1 MGWGLSSGDG
11 VDDFWHDNSE
21 LISLQVFSILSI
33 EDGHRGCPV
42 VTSNQFLSCFLGL
55 EKVVVTEMSQ
65 LLMRESGD
73 KILDESEPVLGWR
86 FALVEGS
93 VRDDVK
99 VLLNLGGQ
107 FSLPLR
113 IWIG

>member
-1 MGWGLSSGDG
+1 MGWGLSSGYG

-21 LISLQVFSILSI
+21 LISLQIFSILGI

-42 VTSNQFLSCFLGL
+42 VTSNQFLSCFLSL

-73 KILDESEPVLGWR
+73 KILDESESVLRWR

-99 VLLNLGGQ
+99 VLFNLGGQ
-107 FSLPLR
+107 LSLPLR

>member
-1 MGWGLSSGDG
+1 
-11 VDDFWHDNSE
+11 
-21 LISLQVFSILSI
+21 
-33 EDGHRGCPV
+33 
-42 VTSNQFLSCFLGL
+42 
-55 EKVVVTEMSQ
+55 MSQ

-73 KILDESEPVLGWR
+73 KILDESESVLRWR

-107 FSLPLR
+107 LSLPLR